1 MAAPARFTTHS
12 WTRWTAILSGLLV
25 LLWGAATARAAS
37 VEVSLPQSYVI
48 EGRTVTMSLNFING
62 SPQGSPALPQIEGA
76 KVQLAGRGSNWQSDG
91 LQATLVTTFYY
102 TLTPTTGEDLTIPA
116 MRFLVDGNYVES
128 EPVTLE
134 VISQSEARDAE
145 ARAAEQAAKAMEE
158 VAFVRIELPKEQVYV
173 GEVLLAHIKIYTR
186 AGARNVQLHQ
196 FKAEGFTLDQGGGGP
211 QSREEHDGKAYMVT
225 TLAMPMAARRAGDLP
240 VGPAEVTLEV
250 VVPPQ
255 FRANFGPLRAMRL
268 RSNEET
274 LEVLPLPP
282 NPPAHFTGAVG
293 RFSMDVEAST
303 TNLVVG
309 DPLTFRV
316 AIQAQGTVEDL
327 RLPEQAGW
335 REFKTYDV
343 DGRVINRNL
352 MGLSGVKIFEQV
364 VAPVNAEVKELPPF
378 YFSYFDPEARAYKTI
393 SSPAVPLQVAAST
406 APNAQPA
413 YLGGEER
420 EPEPQS
426 TLRHIKPRFG
436 QVEAGGL
443 LLQRPWFWLL
453 QLVPLFTWL
462 SVVIWKRRE
471 ADLAKNP
478 RKLRERQVANLVASG
493 RADLKFHAH
502 EGNAGAFH
510 ETAMRL
516 LREQIGERLDVP
528 AVSITEEIIDDRLTG
543 RGLSPADAARLHKL
557 FQTFNRARYAGGGSA
572 GELTALLPGIDDAL
586 RSIQRLPAA

>member
-1 MAAPARFTTHS
+1 MAAPARFNTRS
-12 WTRWTAILSGLLV
+12 GTRWTAILSGLLV
-25 LLWGAATARAAS
+25 LLWGVASVRAAT
-37 VEVSLPQSYVI
+37 VEVSLSQSYVI
-48 EGRTVTMSLNFING
+48 EGRAITMSLNFING
-62 SPQGSPALPQIEGA
+62 SPQGSPALPQIPGA
-76 KVQLAGRGSNWQSDG
+76 RVQLAGRGSNWQSDG

-102 TLTPTTGEDLTIPA
+102 AVTPTTGDDITIPA
-116 MRFLVDGNYVES
+116 MRFLVDGQYVES

-134 VISQSEARDAE
+134 VVSQSEARDAQ

-158 VAFVRIELPKEQVYV
+158 VAFVRVELPKQQVYV
-173 GEVLLAHIKIYTR
+173 GERILAQIKIYSR
-186 AGARNVQLHQ
+186 AGAHNIQLHQ
-196 FKAEGFTLDQGGGGP
+196 FKAEDFTLDQGGGGP
-211 QSREEHDGKAYMVT
+211 QSREEHDGKAYLVT
-225 TLAMPMAARRAGDLP
+225 SLVMPIAARRAGDLP
-240 VGPAEVTLEV
+240 VGPAEVTMEV

-255 FRANFGPLRAMRL
+255 FRADFGALRAMRL
-268 RSNEET
+268 RSNQET

-293 RFSMDVEAST
+293 RFSMEVEAST

-309 DPLTFRV
+309 DPLTLRV
-316 AIQAQGTVEDL
+316 AIQARGTVDDL
-327 RLPEQAGW
+327 RLPEQTGW

-343 DGRVINRNL
+343 DGRVVSRDP
-352 MGLSGVKIFEQV
+352 MGLSGLKVFERL
-364 VAPVNAEVKELPPF
+364 VAPVNAEVKQLPPF
-378 YFSYFDPEARAYKTI
+378 YFSYFDPEARDYKTL

-406 APNAQPA
+406 APNAQPT

-420 EPEPQS
+420 EPESQS

-436 QVEAGGL
+436 QVETGGL
-443 LLQRPWFWLL
+443 LLQRPWFWLV

-462 SVVIWKRRE
+462 SVVAWKRRE
-471 ADLAKNP
+471 ANLARNP
-478 RKLRERQVANLVASG
+478 RKLRERQVASLVASG
-493 RADLKFHAH
+493 RAELKFHAQ
-502 EGNAGAFH
+502 EGNGGAFY

-528 AVSITEEIIDDRLTG
+528 AISITEEIIDEGLTA
-543 RGLSPADAARLHKL
+543 RGLSPTDAARLHQL